1 MKAFLSHSSRDK
13 EIVRAVAKEL
23 GRQFCV
29 LDEQS
34 FETGEDFKASI
45 ERAFDESSIF
55 VLFASQNSLDS
66 LWVKFETE
74 EAWYRKLRN
83 VLTKSIV
90 YLIDSAVEPRMLPEW
105 LQRALFRR
113 QIVAKAI
120 ARDIR
125 HHLDELLRERQHVHF
140 IGRSHK
146 VEELEQSL
154 TPIDGSEPPHAV
166 FISGLPGIGRRS
178 LIRRTSPSILNL
190 RKFIEIRVGESDSIN
205 DICISVADRA
215 EPYSTISGL
224 KRMVQNIKKLS
235 DAESLN
241 RTLDNLRSLVEAG
254 ELPIFLDEGG
264 LLDSDGY
271 VREPIN
277 GILKEITPNDDAYVF
292 FVSDRR
298 PSNSIAVSIPVVQLS
313 PLQTNE
319 TKRLIS
325 LLAQEAGLIMSP
337 EQVGEL
343 TEYIAGYPPSA
354 YFAIQQAKDY
364 GVDLLIQDKTRLVE
378 FQASVFLKH
387 LSTLTLD
394 SDQKD
399 ILCLLASYS
408 PLPLQ
413 VIAKLFPIELE
424 KLTDVIMRLIDLAL
438 VITTDQG
445 YYRIADPIAHAAA
458 RAFGFPTEDQYK
470 NLAKLLYDY
479 LEKSETDAPLLDL
492 SRVLFRAALWAKDMV
507 TAGKAIHLSN
517 DLIRITE
524 THYHARKYRDAIAFG
539 YAAIKERPESI
550 TPRMYLI
557 RALIQEEK
565 YPEAETQI
573 DKLKKYAPLREVYF
587 LKGFLERR
595 RNRFSSAIASY
606 KESERLGRKGVALS
620 RELAF
625 CYYIVGEQEEAIK
638 YIEEALKRHG
648 DNPYIVDLWAQIAT
662 QRKDENTARKAL
674 DRLEL
679 INKSLFYYHRL
690 SRVELVF
697 GNLPGA
703 LEAARTAVNFDD
715 TPPFEVISQ
724 LILCEIESGN
734 LPEADELLQRLDRDY
749 GHIRRDIRLALRCRL
764 ENNHGNYGNALTL
777 SEQINDK
784 TTVFWKK
791 IRRDALSGELQASA
805 LKDSVRATYE
815 EELSSLETELKDILT
830 EQFAPSEL
838 DIHSLY

>member
-13 EIVRAVAKEL
+13 EIVHAVAREL

-45 ERAFDESSIF
+45 ERAFDESSVF

-83 VLTKSIV
+83 VLTESIV

-125 HHLDELLRERQHVHF
+125 HHLDELLREKQHVHF
-140 IGRSHK
+140 VGRSHK

-224 KRMVQNIKKLS
+224 KRMVQNIRKLS

-264 LLDSDGY
+264 LLDSEGY
-271 VREPIN
+271 IREPIN

-298 PSNSIAVSIPVVQLS
+298 PSDSIAVSIPVVQLS

-325 LLAQEAGLIMSP
+325 LLARETGLIMSP

-378 FQASVFLKH
+378 FQTSVFLKH

-413 VIAKLFPIELE
+413 VIAKFFPIELE
-424 KLTDVIMRLIDLAL
+424 KLTDVIVRLIDLAL
-438 VITTDQG
+438 VITTDQS

-458 RAFGFPTEDQYK
+458 RAFGFPAEDQHK
-470 NLAKLLYDY
+470 KP
-479 LEKSETDAPLLDL
+479 S
-492 SRVLFRAALWAKDMV
+492 
-507 TAGKAIHLSN
+507 
-517 DLIRITE
+517 
-524 THYHARKYRDAIAFG
+524 
-539 YAAIKERPESI
+539 
-550 TPRMYLI
+550 
-557 RALIQEEK
+557 
-565 YPEAETQI
+565 QI
-573 DKLKKYAPLREVYF
+573 V
-587 LKGFLERR
+587 
-595 RNRFSSAIASY
+595 I
-606 KESERLGRKGVALS
+606 
-620 RELAF
+620 
-625 CYYIVGEQEEAIK
+625 
-638 YIEEALKRHG
+638 
-648 DNPYIVDLWAQIAT
+648 
-662 QRKDENTARKAL
+662 
-674 DRLEL
+674 
-679 INKSLFYYHRL
+679 RL
-690 SRVELVF
+690 S
-697 GNLPGA
+697 
-703 LEAARTAVNFDD
+703 
-715 TPPFEVISQ
+715 
-724 LILCEIESGN
+724 
-734 LPEADELLQRLDRDY
+734 
-749 GHIRRDIRLALRCRL
+749 
-764 ENNHGNYGNALTL
+764 
-777 SEQINDK
+777 
-784 TTVFWKK
+784 
-791 IRRDALSGELQASA
+791 
-805 LKDSVRATYE
+805 
-815 EELSSLETELKDILT
+815 
-830 EQFAPSEL
+830 
-838 DIHSLY
+838 